1 MLGLDDLDL
10 VSHEASGERSWATEV
25 RHRDGR
31 RWRVV
36 VRAEESEAQRP
47 ESCGKPLKPMTWF
60 ARVVR

>member
-1 MLGLDDLDL
+1 MGPRAFTDSHLDPEIGLL
-10 VSHEASGERSWATEV
+10 
-25 RHRDGR
+25 
-31 RWRVV
+31 